1 MTIRAFSLLYLG
13 LRLAVINECED
24 EISVLQLCRRTFH
37 LTGAARLL
45 LVDQSPGVAR
55 PPHEVEQH
63 RQVGEGGR
71 QQRPGVEELD
81 GKVESRV
88 PEAQHTSIN
97 NKPSPDHSSN
107 SCSKLTADSA
117 ATVGCEGVR

>member
-1 MTIRAFSLLYLG
+1 MLQNIPPCLHLLA
-13 LRLAVINECED
+13 R
-24 EISVLQLCRRTFH
+24 H
-37 LTGAARLL
+37 L
-45 LVDQSPGVAR
+45 
-55 PPHEVEQH
+55 EVELAAGPGGPAH
-63 RQVGEGGR
+63 EGEEDGQVGEGGR

-107 SCSKLTADSA
+107 SSSKLTADSA

>member
-71 QQRPGVEELD
+71 QQGLRVEELD
-81 GKVESRV
+81 GQVESSV
-88 PEAQHTSIN
+88 PADG
-97 NKPSPDHSSN
+97 DHQPQLSN
-107 SCSKLTADSA
+107 S
-117 ATVGCEGVR
+117 EGYKTHFHWVSMLSYIFL